1 MSRGLP
7 TAVANAV
14 SADVVRPV
22 LFVQCAF
29 DSGNLNLWGGIGSL
43 TAGGVTYVGAGT
55 LLAVSGI
62 KESTELQA
70 NGATVQLSGVTEPL
84 LSKARDEDYQGR
96 ELKIL
101 LGTMDSSNSLI
112 SNPFVIF
119 SGFMDTMTI
128 TDSGDTSTIKVTVEN
143 RLIEFERS
151 RERRYTAEDQKID
164 YPSDKGLEFVPEIA
178 EKEIVWGR
186 PMDNQD
192 DTGSSGRCL
201 TAGTMVKT
209 PAREIAIQNLKEGD
223 LVIGA
228 DGTNKVISVGV
239 FDGATHRIVKINNEL
254 IAMTSSHLVMTT
266 EGWAAFDVEAAK
278 SVQSDDLSI
287 TELKKGMALVDVNG
301 DHIVITSI
309 HIENIPVP
317 VYTIKVDGDNTYIAN
332 NIITHNK

>member
-70 NGATVQLSGVTEPL
+70 NGVTVQLSGVTEPL

-96 ELKIL
+96 ELKVL

-128 TDSGDTSTIKVTVEN
+128 TDSGDTSTIKVNVEN

-151 RERRYTAEDQKID
+151 RQRRYTAEDQKID
-164 YPSDKGLEFVPEIA
+164 YPSDKGLEFVTEIA

-186 PMDNQD
+186 SQAGSGGGGGGGGNPGD
-192 DTGSSGRCL
+192 D
-201 TAGTMVKT
+201 
-209 PAREIAIQNLKEGD
+209 PANPR
-223 LVIGA
+223 
-228 DGTNKVISVGV
+228 
-239 FDGATHRIVKINNEL
+239 HMR
-254 IAMTSSHLVMTT
+254 
-266 EGWAAFDVEAAK
+266 
-278 SVQSDDLSI
+278 
-287 TELKKGMALVDVNG
+287 
-301 DHIVITSI
+301 
-309 HIENIPVP
+309 
-317 VYTIKVDGDNTYIAN
+317 
-332 NIITHNK
+332 

>member
-29 DSGNLNLWGGIGSL
+29 DSGDLNLWGGIGDL
-43 TAGGVTYVGAGT
+43 TAGGVDYVGAGT

-96 ELKIL
+96 VLKVL
-101 LGTMDSSNSLI
+101 LGTMNSSNSLI
-112 SNPFVIF
+112 SSPFVIF

-151 RERRYTAEDQKID
+151 RQRRYTAEDQKID
-164 YPSDKGLEFVPEIA
+164 YPNDKGLEFVTEIA

-186 PMDNQD
+186 SQA
-192 DTGSSGRCL
+192 GSGGGGGGSG
-201 TAGTMVKT
+201 GND
-209 PAREIAIQNLKEGD
+209 PD
-223 LVIGA
+223 PY
-228 DGTNKVISVGV
+228 
-239 FDGATHRIVKINNEL
+239 
-254 IAMTSSHLVMTT
+254 
-266 EGWAAFDVEAAK
+266 
-278 SVQSDDLSI
+278 
-287 TELKKGMALVDVNG
+287 NG
-301 DHIVITSI
+301 QH
-309 HIENIPVP
+309 
-317 VYTIKVDGDNTYIAN
+317 K
-332 NIITHNK
+332 